1 MKRVNV
7 AICGFGR
14 IGQQIAELLL
24 NRSTYYKQKYQIDAR
39 LVGVCNSS
47 SGLIDQ
53 EGLHASKWLDKTKY
67 QVGLTEQKFL
77 EQVQADV
84 MIETG
89 PSDYVTGGKGLFYLN
104 YALTHSMNAIA
115 VSKGAL
121 VVDGKKLINLA
132 HQHNKKLFFSGA
144 TAAALPTVDLFEYNL
159 AGCQILEIEGV
170 FTGTTNFILND
181 MLQHECTFAESLE
194 KAQAKGIAEPDSS
207 FDVDGWDTA
216 AKITILANTV
226 LGADVKIQDIP
237 RQGISHVTAEH
248 IRGWKKENVI
258 PRLVGFIHIKNQQ
271 IQAGVELRL
280 VAANHPFAHLQ
291 GSNKCIRVLTQ
302 EMGELVVSGGASAP
316 LATAA
321 AALKDF
327 ELMLKTGYC

>member
-1 MKRVNV
+1 MKRINV

-53 EGLHASKWLDKTKY
+53 EGLQAAKCLDKTQY
-67 QVGLTEQKFL
+67 QAGLTEQKFL

-84 MIETG
+84 IIETG

-121 VVDGKKLINLA
+121 VVEGKKLINLA
-132 HQHNKKLFFSGA
+132 HQHKKKLFFSGA

-181 MLQHECTFAESLE
+181 MLQHECAFAESLE

-237 RQGISHVTAEH
+237 RQGISHVTADH

-271 IQAGVELRL
+271 IQTGIELRL
-280 VAANHPFAHLQ
+280 VPANHSFAHLQ

-321 AALKDF
+321 AVLKDF
-327 ELMLKTGYC
+327 ELMLKTYC

>member
-1 MKRVNV
+1 MKRINV

-47 SGLIDQ
+47 SGLINQD
-53 EGLHASKWLDKTKY
+53 GLQASKWLDKTQY
-67 QVGLTEQKFL
+67 QAGLTEQKFL
-77 EQVQADV
+77 EKVQADV
-84 MIETG
+84 IIETG

-104 YALTHSMNAIA
+104 YALTNNMNAIA

-121 VVDGKKLINLA
+121 VVEGKKLINLA

-181 MLQHECTFAESLE
+181 MLQHECAFAESLE

-271 IQAGVELRL
+271 IQTGVELRL
-280 VAANHPFAHLQ
+280 VPANHPFAHLQ

-302 EMGELVVSGGASAP
+302 EMGEFVVSGGASAP
-316 LATAA
+316 LATAT

-327 ELMLKTGYC
+327 ELMLKTGC

>member
-1 MKRVNV
+1 MKRINV

-53 EGLHASKWLDKTKY
+53 EGLQASKWLDKTQY
-67 QVGLTEQKFL
+67 QAGLTEQKFL

-84 MIETG
+84 IIETG

-104 YALTHSMNAIA
+104 YALTHSMHAIA

-121 VVDGKKLINLA
+121 VVEGKKLINLA

-181 MLQHECTFAESLE
+181 MLQHECAFTESLE
-194 KAQAKGIAEPDSS
+194 KAQARGIAEPNSS

-216 AKITILANTV
+216 AKITILVNTV

-237 RQGISHVTAEH
+237 RQGISHVTTEH
-248 IRGWKKENVI
+248 IRDWKQENII

-271 IQAGVELRL
+271 IQTGVELRL
-280 VAANHPFAHLQ
+280 VPANHPFAHLQ

-302 EMGELVVSGGASAP
+302 EMGEFVVSGGASAP

-327 ELMLKTGYC
+327 ELMLKTGC

>member
-1 MKRVNV
+1 MKRINV

-24 NRSTYYKQKYQIDAR
+24 NRSAYYKQKYQIDAR

-53 EGLHASKWLDKTKY
+53 GGLQASKWLDKTQY
-67 QVGLTEQKFL
+67 QAGLTEQKFL
-77 EQVQADV
+77 ELVQADV
-84 MIETG
+84 IIETG

-104 YALTHSMNAIA
+104 YALTHNMNAIA

-181 MLQHECTFAESLE
+181 MLQHECAFAESLG

-237 RQGISHVTAEH
+237 RQGISHVTADH
-248 IRGWKKENVI
+248 IRDWKKENLI
-258 PRLVGFIHIKNQQ
+258 PRLVGFIHNKNQQ
-271 IQAGVELRL
+271 IQTGVELRL
-280 VAANHPFAHLQ
+280 VPTHHPFAHLQ
-291 GSNKCIRVLTQ
+291 GSNKCIRMLTQ
-302 EMGELVVSGGASAP
+302 EMGEFVVSGGASAP

-321 AALKDF
+321 ATLKDF
-327 ELMLKTGYC
+327 ELMLKTGC

>member
-24 NRSTYYKQKYQIDAR
+24 NRSAYYQQKYQIDAR
-39 LVGVCNSS
+39 LVGVCKSS

-53 EGLHASKWLDKTKY
+53 EGLQAAKWLDKTQY

-84 MIETG
+84 IIETG

-104 YALTHSMNAIA
+104 YALTHRMNAIA

-121 VVDGKKLINLA
+121 VVEGKKLISLA

-159 AGCQILEIEGV
+159 AGCEILEIEGV

-181 MLQHECTFAESLE
+181 MLQHECAFAESLE
-194 KAQAKGIAEPDSS
+194 KAQTKGIAEPDSS

-237 RQGISHVTAEH
+237 RQGISHVTADH

-271 IQAGVELRL
+271 IQTGVELRL
-280 VAANHPFAHLQ
+280 VPTHHPFAHLQ

-302 EMGELVVSGGASAP
+302 EMGELIVSGGASAP

-327 ELMLKTGYC
+327 ELMLKMDC

>member
-1 MKRVNV
+1 MKRINV

-53 EGLHASKWLDKTKY
+53 EGLQASKWLDKTQY
-67 QVGLTEQKFL
+67 QAGLTEQKFL

-84 MIETG
+84 IIETG

-104 YALTHSMNAIA
+104 YALTHNMNVIA

-121 VVDGKKLINLA
+121 VVEGKKLINLA

-181 MLQHECTFAESLE
+181 MLQHECAFTESLE
-194 KAQAKGIAEPDSS
+194 KAQARGIAEPNSS

-216 AKITILANTV
+216 AKITILVNTV

-237 RQGISHVTAEH
+237 RQGISHVTTEH
-248 IRGWKKENVI
+248 IRDWKQENII

-271 IQAGVELRL
+271 IQTGVELRL
-280 VAANHPFAHLQ
+280 VPANHPFAHLQ

-302 EMGELVVSGGASAP
+302 EMGEFVVSGGASAP

-327 ELMLKTGYC
+327 ELMLKTGC

>member
-24 NRSTYYKQKYQIDAR
+24 NRSTYYKQKYQIDAH
-39 LVGVCNSS
+39 LVGVCKSS

-53 EGLHASKWLDKTKY
+53 EGLQAAKWLDKTQY
-67 QVGLTEQKFL
+67 QAGLTEQKFL

-84 MIETG
+84 IIETG

-121 VVDGKKLINLA
+121 VVEGKKLINLA

-181 MLQHECTFAESLE
+181 MLQHECAFTASLE

-226 LGADVKIQDIP
+226 LGADIKIQDIP

-248 IRGWKKENVI
+248 IRDWKKENLL
-258 PRLVGFIHIKNQQ
+258 PRLVGFIDIKNQQ
-271 IQAGVELRL
+271 IRTGVELRL
-280 VAANHPFAHLQ
+280 VPANHPFAHLQ

-302 EMGELVVSGGASAP
+302 EMDELVVSGGASAP

-327 ELMLKTGYC
+327 ELMLKTGC

>member
-1 MKRVNV
+1 MKRINV

-53 EGLHASKWLDKTKY
+53 EGLQASKWLDKTQY
-67 QVGLTEQKFL
+67 QAGLTEQKFL

-84 MIETG
+84 IIETG

-104 YALTHSMNAIA
+104 YALTHSMHAIA

-121 VVDGKKLINLA
+121 VVEGKKLINLA

-181 MLQHECTFAESLE
+181 MLQHECAFTESLE
-194 KAQAKGIAEPDSS
+194 KAQAKGIAEPNSS

-216 AKITILANTV
+216 AKITILVNTV

-237 RQGISHVTAEH
+237 RQGISHVTTEH
-248 IRGWKKENVI
+248 IRDWKQENII
-258 PRLVGFIHIKNQQ
+258 PRLIGFIHIKNQQ
-271 IQAGVELRL
+271 IQTGVELRL
-280 VAANHPFAHLQ
+280 VPANHPFAHLQ

-302 EMGELVVSGGASAP
+302 EMGEFVVSGGASAP

-327 ELMLKTGYC
+327 ELILKTGC

>member
-14 IGQQIAELLL
+14 IGQQIAELLF

-39 LVGVCNSS
+39 LVGICNSS
-47 SGLIDQ
+47 SGLINQD
-53 EGLHASKWLDKTKY
+53 GLQASKWLDKTQY
-67 QVGLTEQKFL
+67 QLGLTEQNFL

-84 MIETG
+84 IIETG

-104 YALTHSMNAIA
+104 YALTHRMHAIA

-121 VVDGKKLINLA
+121 VVEGKKLINLA
-132 HQHNKKLFFSGA
+132 HQHKKKLFFSGA

-181 MLQHECTFAESLE
+181 MLQHECAFAESLE
-194 KAQAKGIAEPDSS
+194 KAQAKGIAEPNSS

-226 LGADVKIQDIP
+226 LEADIKIQDIP
-237 RQGISHVTAEH
+237 RQGISHVIADH
-248 IRGWKKENVI
+248 IRDWKKENLI

-271 IQAGVELRL
+271 IQTGVELRL
-280 VAANHPFAHLQ
+280 VPANHPFAYLQ

-321 AALKDF
+321 AAFKDF
-327 ELMLKTGYC
+327 ELMLKTSC

>member
-1 MKRVNV
+1 MKRINV

-53 EGLHASKWLDKTKY
+53 EGLQASKWLDKTQY
-67 QVGLTEQKFL
+67 QAGLTEQKFL
-77 EQVQADV
+77 KQVQADV
-84 MIETG
+84 IIETG

-104 YALTHSMNAIA
+104 YALTHSMHAIA

-121 VVDGKKLINLA
+121 VVEGKKLINLA

-181 MLQHECTFAESLE
+181 MLQHECAFTESLE
-194 KAQAKGIAEPDSS
+194 KAQAKGIAEPNSS

-216 AKITILANTV
+216 AKITILVNTV

-237 RQGISHVTAEH
+237 RQGISHVTTEH
-248 IRGWKKENVI
+248 IRDWKQENII
-258 PRLVGFIHIKNQQ
+258 PRLIGFIHIKNQQ
-271 IQAGVELRL
+271 IQTGVELRL
-280 VAANHPFAHLQ
+280 VPANHPFAHLQ

-302 EMGELVVSGGASAP
+302 EMGEFVVSGGASAP

-327 ELMLKTGYC
+327 ELILKTGC

>member
-24 NRSTYYKQKYQIDAR
+24 NRSEYYKQKYQIDAR

-53 EGLHASKWLDKTKY
+53 EGLQAAKWLDKTQY
-67 QVGLTEQKFL
+67 QAGLTEQKFL

-84 MIETG
+84 IIETG

-104 YALTHSMNAIA
+104 YALTHNMNAIA

-121 VVDGKKLINLA
+121 VVEGKKLINLA

-181 MLQHECTFAESLE
+181 MLQHECAFAESLE
-194 KAQAKGIAEPDSS
+194 KAQAKGIAEPNSS

-237 RQGISHVTAEH
+237 KQGISHVTADH
-248 IRGWKKENVI
+248 IHDWKKEDLI
-258 PRLVGFIHIKNQQ
+258 PRLVGFIHIENQQ
-271 IQAGVELRL
+271 IQTGVELRL
-280 VAANHPFAHLQ
+280 VPANHPFAHLQ

-327 ELMLKTGYC
+327 ELMLKTGC

>member
-1 MKRVNV
+1 MKRINV

-39 LVGVCNSS
+39 LVDVCNSS
-47 SGLIDQ
+47 SGLINQD
-53 EGLHASKWLDKTKY
+53 GLQASKWLDKTQY
-67 QVGLTEQKFL
+67 QAGLTEQKFL
-77 EQVQADV
+77 EKVQADV
-84 MIETG
+84 IIETG

-104 YALTHSMNAIA
+104 YALTNNMNAIA

-121 VVDGKKLINLA
+121 VVEGKKLINLA

-181 MLQHECTFAESLE
+181 MLQHECAFVESLE

-271 IQAGVELRL
+271 IQTGVELRL
-280 VAANHPFAHLQ
+280 VPANHPFAHLQ

-302 EMGELVVSGGASAP
+302 EMGEFVVSGGASAP

-327 ELMLKTGYC
+327 ELMLKTGC

>member
-14 IGQQIAELLL
+14 IGKQIAELLL
-24 NRSTYYKQKYQIDAR
+24 NRSAYYKQKYQIDAH

-53 EGLHASKWLDKTKY
+53 EGLQASKWLDKT
-67 QVGLTEQKFL
+67 QFQAGLTEQNFL

-84 MIETG
+84 IIETG

-104 YALTHSMNAIA
+104 YALTHNMNAIA

-121 VVDGKKLINLA
+121 VVEGKKIINLA
-132 HQHNKKLFFSGA
+132 HQHKKKLFFSGA

-181 MLQHECTFAESLE
+181 MLQHECAFAESLE
-194 KAQAKGIAEPDSS
+194 KAQAKGTAEPDSS

-248 IRGWKKENVI
+248 IRDWKKENVI

-271 IQAGVELRL
+271 IQTGVELRL
-280 VAANHPFAHLQ
+280 VPAHHPFAHLQ

-327 ELMLKTGYC
+327 ELMLKTYC

>member
-53 EGLHASKWLDKTKY
+53 EGLQASKWLDKTQY
-67 QVGLTEQKFL
+67 QTGLTEQKFL

-84 MIETG
+84 IMETG
-89 PSDYVTGGKGLFYLN
+89 PSDYVTGGKGLFYLD

-121 VVDGKKLINLA
+121 VVEGKKLINLA

-181 MLQHECTFAESLE
+181 MLQHECAFTESLE
-194 KAQAKGIAEPDSS
+194 KAQAKGIAEPNSS

-216 AKITILANTV
+216 AKITILVNTV

-237 RQGISHVTAEH
+237 RQGISHVTTEH
-248 IRGWKKENVI
+248 IRDWKQENII
-258 PRLVGFIHIKNQQ
+258 PRLIGFIHIKNQQ
-271 IQAGVELRL
+271 IQTGVELRL
-280 VAANHPFAHLQ
+280 VPANHPFAHLQ

-302 EMGELVVSGGASAP
+302 EMGEFVVSGGASAP

-327 ELMLKTGYC
+327 ELILKTGC

>member
-1 MKRVNV
+1 MKRINV

-53 EGLHASKWLDKTKY
+53 EGLQASKWLDKTQY
-67 QVGLTEQKFL
+67 QAGLTEQKFL

-84 MIETG
+84 IIETG

-121 VVDGKKLINLA
+121 VVEGKKLINLA

-181 MLQHECTFAESLE
+181 MLQHECAFAESLE
-194 KAQAKGIAEPDSS
+194 KAQAKGIAEPNSS

-216 AKITILANTV
+216 AKITILVNTV

-237 RQGISHVTAEH
+237 RQGISHVTTEH
-248 IRGWKKENVI
+248 IRNWKQENII

-271 IQAGVELRL
+271 IQTGVELRL
-280 VAANHPFAHLQ
+280 VPANHPFAHLQ
-291 GSNKCIRVLTQ
+291 GSNKCIRVLTK
-302 EMGELVVSGGASAP
+302 EMGEFVVSGGASVP

-327 ELMLKTGYC
+327 ELMLKTGC

>member
-24 NRSTYYKQKYQIDAR
+24 NRSAYYKQKYQIDVR
-39 LVGVCNSS
+39 LVGVCKSS

-53 EGLHASKWLDKTKY
+53 EGLQAVKWLDKTQY
-67 QVGLTEQKFL
+67 QAGLTEQKFL

-84 MIETG
+84 IIETG

-121 VVDGKKLINLA
+121 VVEGKKLINLA
-132 HQHNKKLFFSGA
+132 HQHKKKLFFSGA

-181 MLQHECTFAESLE
+181 MLQHECAFAESLE

-226 LGADVKIQDIP
+226 FGADVKIQDIP
-237 RQGISHVTAEH
+237 KQRISHVTADH
-248 IRGWKKENVI
+248 IDDWKKENVV

-271 IQAGVELRL
+271 IQTGVELRL
-280 VAANHPFAHLQ
+280 VPANHPFAHLQ

-327 ELMLKTGYC
+327 ELMLKTGC

>member
-1 MKRVNV
+1 
-7 AICGFGR
+7 
-14 IGQQIAELLL
+14 
-24 NRSTYYKQKYQIDAR
+24 
-39 LVGVCNSS
+39 
-47 SGLIDQ
+47 LIDQ
-53 EGLHASKWLDKTKY
+53 DGLQAAKWLDKTQY
-67 QVGLTEQKFL
+67 QAGLTEQKFL

-84 MIETG
+84 IIETG

-104 YALTHSMNAIA
+104 YALTHNMNAIA

-121 VVDGKKLINLA
+121 VVEGKKLINLA

-181 MLQHECTFAESLE
+181 MLQNECAFAESLE
-194 KAQAKGIAEPDSS
+194 KAQAKGIAEPNSS

-216 AKITILANTV
+216 AKITILVNTV

-237 RQGISHVTAEH
+237 RRGISHVTADH
-248 IRGWKKENVI
+248 IRDWKKEDLI
-258 PRLVGFIHIKNQQ
+258 PRLVGFIHIENQQ
-271 IQAGVELRL
+271 IQTGVELRL
-280 VAANHPFAHLQ
+280 VPANHPFAHLQ

-302 EMGELVVSGGASAP
+302 EMGQLVVSGGASAP

-327 ELMLKTGYC
+327 ELMLKTGC

>member
-1 MKRVNV
+1 MKRINV

-47 SGLIDQ
+47 SGLINQD
-53 EGLHASKWLDKTKY
+53 GLQASKWLDKTQY
-67 QVGLTEQKFL
+67 QAGLTEQKFL
-77 EQVQADV
+77 EKVQADV
-84 MIETG
+84 IIETG

-104 YALTHSMNAIA
+104 YALTNNMNAIA

-121 VVDGKKLINLA
+121 VVEGKKLINLA

-159 AGCQILEIEGV
+159 AGCQILEIE
-170 FTGTTNFILND
+170 
-181 MLQHECTFAESLE
+181 
-194 KAQAKGIAEPDSS
+194 
-207 FDVDGWDTA
+207 GWDTA

-271 IQAGVELRL
+271 IQTGVELRL
-280 VAANHPFAHLQ
+280 VPANHPFAHLQ

-302 EMGELVVSGGASAP
+302 EMVEFVVRGGASAP

-327 ELMLKTGYC
+327 ELMLKTGC

>member
-1 MKRVNV
+1 MKRINV

-53 EGLHASKWLDKTKY
+53 EGLQASKWLDKTQY
-67 QVGLTEQKFL
+67 QAGLTEQKFL

-84 MIETG
+84 IIETG

-104 YALTHSMNAIA
+104 YALTHSMHAIA

-121 VVDGKKLINLA
+121 VVEGKKLINLA

-181 MLQHECTFAESLE
+181 MLQHECAFTESLE
-194 KAQAKGIAEPDSS
+194 KAQAKGIAEPNSS

-216 AKITILANTV
+216 AKITILVNTV

-237 RQGISHVTAEH
+237 RQGSSHVTTEH
-248 IRGWKKENVI
+248 IRDWKQENII
-258 PRLVGFIHIKNQQ
+258 PRLIGFIHIKNQQ
-271 IQAGVELRL
+271 IQTGVELRL
-280 VAANHPFAHLQ
+280 VPANHPFAHLQ

-302 EMGELVVSGGASAP
+302 EMGEFVVSGGASAP

-327 ELMLKTGYC
+327 ELILKTGC

>member
-1 MKRVNV
+1 MKRINV

-24 NRSTYYKQKYQIDAR
+24 NRSAYYKQKYQIDAR

-53 EGLHASKWLDKTKY
+53 DGLQAAKWLDKTQY
-67 QVGLTEQKFL
+67 QAGLTEQKFL
-77 EQVQADV
+77 EQVQADAI
-84 MIETG
+84 IETG

-104 YALTHSMNAIA
+104 YALTHNMNAIA

-121 VVDGKKLINLA
+121 VVEGKKLINLA
-132 HQHNKKLFFSGA
+132 HQHHQKLFFSGA

-181 MLQHECTFAESLE
+181 MLQNECAFAESLQ
-194 KAQAKGIAEPDSS
+194 KAQAKGIAEPNSS

-226 LGADVKIQDIP
+226 LGADVKIKDIP
-237 RQGISHVTAEH
+237 RQGISHVTVDH
-248 IRGWKKENVI
+248 IRDWKKEDII
-258 PRLVGFIHIKNQQ
+258 PRLVGFIHIENQQ
-271 IQAGVELRL
+271 IQTGVELRL
-280 VAANHPFAHLQ
+280 VPANHPFGHLQ

-302 EMGELVVSGGASAP
+302 EMGELVVNGGASAP

-327 ELMLKTGYC
+327 ELILKTGC

>member
-14 IGQQIAELLL
+14 IGKQIAELLL
-24 NRSTYYKQKYQIDAR
+24 NRSAYYKQKYQIDAH
-39 LVGVCNSS
+39 LVGVCKSS

-53 EGLHASKWLDKTKY
+53 EGLQAAKWLDKTQY
-67 QVGLTEQKFL
+67 QAGLTEQKFL

-84 MIETG
+84 IIETG

-121 VVDGKKLINLA
+121 VVEGKKLINLA
-132 HQHNKKLFFSGA
+132 HQHKKKLFFSGA

-159 AGCQILEIEGV
+159 AGCQILEVEGV

-181 MLQHECTFAESLE
+181 MLQHECAFAESLE

-237 RQGISHVTAEH
+237 KQGISHVTADH
-248 IRGWKKENVI
+248 IRDWKKENVV

-271 IQAGVELRL
+271 IQTGVELRL
-280 VAANHPFAHLQ
+280 VPANHPFAHLQ

-327 ELMLKTGYC
+327 ELMLKTSC